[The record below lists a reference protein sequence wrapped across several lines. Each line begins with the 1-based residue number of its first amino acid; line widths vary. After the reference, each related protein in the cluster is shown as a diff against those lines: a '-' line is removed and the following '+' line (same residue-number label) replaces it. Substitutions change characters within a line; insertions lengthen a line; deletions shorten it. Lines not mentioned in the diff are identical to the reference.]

1 MNYKIAKTMLVLC
14 VVYLIGFYMLKFI
27 FPELLIQTITSP
39 TILKLGEFVDSNKLT
54 YHLLRI
60 ATAYITYLLFVCA
73 CTGRP
78 AFKLKDQI
86 FILGG
91 VAIAKIVLELMPEL
105 YTHTSISIMLLLSL
119 LCCGDLFKTTITF
132 VLHGFLSQ
140 FLASIRGIETVFIH
154 INSMSG
160 LLLNLEAYVWLVL
173 LAIIFYIKRREK
185 NGRICTSVSQQAHG
199 TIKEEL

>member
-14 VVYLIGFYMLKFI
+14 VVYLIGFYILKFI
-27 FPELLIQTITSP
+27 FPELLLQTITSP
-39 TILKLGEFVDSNKLT
+39 TVLRLGKFVDSNKFT

-60 ATAYITYLLFVCA
+60 ITAYLTYFLFVCA

-86 FILGG
+86 YILCG
-91 VAIAKIVLELMPEL
+91 VAVAKVVLEFMPEL

-119 LCCGDLFKTTITF
+119 LCGGNLFRTTITF

-160 LLLNLEAYVWLVL
+160 LLLNLEAYVWLIS
-173 LAIIFYIKRREK
+173 LAIIFYFKEK
-185 NGRICTSVSQQAHG
+185 KKKWVNLYLRT
-199 TIKEEL
+199 